1 MTAADSLPDAV
12 VRILSDDPAG
22 GANTLDQL
30 RDPETGARLAPVRA
44 DGSAVAGLPQGQG
57 EPLLAV
63 VDTGL
68 DSSHPWIAS
77 TLVDWV
83 DLTGQGEEDRNGHG
97 TWVALTFLSTS
108 PMPCG
113 LLNVKA
119 LGDDGTGTVDALA
132 RAIRWAARR
141 GAKYINISAGVS
153 QPSCQADCPL
163 CQAVLSAAYGGA
175 EVTAAAGNVAG
186 ETTCPAKAGILHPGS
201 RVRAVGARNG
211 GTWAPQPYS
220 GIGNGYLPDGGP
232 TVMPILP
239 AGDERAGWDPKYRA
253 ASASTL
259 MRLALAAA
267 SLGNMNDAT
276 RRLDEVIGRCGD
288 DPQPE
293 VRAYAVSALIYK
305 GFMFGQNGSPQQ
317 GLACYG
323 SVVERYGADPAEV
336 IRNVVA
342 QARSRRAA
350 VLEQLGDTEGA
361 LADYGA
367 IIGDGPLSPG
377 TTPWRERARE
387 LLNRGFL
394 LQALGRWEE
403 AEVDFRRLVA
413 DYADLATGEMELWVA
428 RAKVNLG
435 VGLSEQGDEASALTE
450 YDEVWERW
458 GDSPSPDMRREAA
471 AAMFNRGNFLRRLGR
486 KQEAAAAYDQVV
498 ARYGDDPAAVD
509 VVEGTR
515 ANRAALGAEA

>member
-1 MTAADSLPDAV
+1 
-12 VRILSDDPAG
+12 
-22 GANTLDQL
+22 
-30 RDPETGARLAPVRA
+30 
-44 DGSAVAGLPQGQG
+44 
-57 EPLLAV
+57 
-63 VDTGL
+63 
-68 DSSHPWIAS
+68 
-77 TLVDWV
+77 
-83 DLTGQGEEDRNGHG
+83 
-97 TWVALTFLSTS
+97 
-108 PMPCG
+108 
-113 LLNVKA
+113 
-119 LGDDGTGTVDALA
+119 
-132 RAIRWAARR
+132 
-141 GAKYINISAGVS
+141 
-153 QPSCQADCPL
+153 
-163 CQAVLSAAYGGA
+163 
-175 EVTAAAGNVAG
+175 
-186 ETTCPAKAGILHPGS
+186 
-201 RVRAVGARNG
+201 
-211 GTWAPQPYS
+211 
-220 GIGNGYLPDGGP
+220 
-232 TVMPILP
+232 
-239 AGDERAGWDPKYRA
+239 
-253 ASASTL
+253 

-428 RAKVNLG
+428 RAKVNRVRRSLG
-435 VGLSEQGDEASALTE
+435 AVGRLAQPGHAAGSGRRDVQSRELPAPSRPEA
-450 YDEVWERW
+450 
-458 GDSPSPDMRREAA
+458 G
-471 AAMFNRGNFLRRLGR
+471 GGRRLRPSGR
-486 KQEAAAAYDQVV
+486 PL
-498 ARYGDDPAAVD
+498 RG
-509 VVEGTR
+509 
-515 ANRAALGAEA
+515 